1 MTQRWVFFDVGGTL
15 LDPTPSFAERF
26 AMVLADHGHEVDV
39 ATIRGGLD
47 TLPDRF
53 VRAAADGDRWT
64 TSLARS
70 RRFWGS
76 VYDGVLERA
85 GVPAGDGLGD
95 ALYET
100 FTSLTTYSL
109 FADVLETLATLRA
122 RGDRL
127 GIVSNFEAWLPDLL
141 GHLGVLDLFEVR
153 VISGIEGVE
162 KPDPAIF
169 ELALDRAGVRPV
181 EATYVGDVP
190 AFDVDPAVAL
200 GMRAVL
206 LDRHARYPEHAG
218 TRIDDLRMLP
228 SIPASA

>member
-1 MTQRWVFFDVGGTL
+1 MFFDVGGTL
-15 LDPTPSFAERF
+15 LDPYPSFAERF
-26 AMVLADHGHEVDV
+26 AMVLVDHGYDVDV
-39 ATIRGGLD
+39 TTIRAGLD

-64 TSLARS
+64 TSPDRS

-85 GVPAGDGLGD
+85 GVPAVDGLGD

-100 FTSLTTYSL
+100 FTSFATYRL
-109 FADVLETLATLRA
+109 FPDVLEALAALRG

-127 GIVSNFEAWLPDLL
+127 GVVSNFEAWLPELL
-141 GHLGVLDLFEVR
+141 GHLEVRDLFDVR

-169 ELALDRAGVRPV
+169 ELALYRAGVPAAD
-181 EATYVGDVP
+181 ATYVGDVP
-190 AFDVDPAVAL
+190 ALDVDPPRAL
-200 GMRAVL
+200 GMGAVL
-206 LDRHARYPEHAG
+206 LDRRDRYPEHEG
-218 TRIDDLRMLP
+218 PRIGDLRMLP
-228 SIPASA
+228 STLANA

>member
-1 MTQRWVFFDVGGTL
+1 
-15 LDPTPSFAERF
+15 
-26 AMVLADHGHEVDV
+26 MVLADHGHDVDV
-39 ATIRGGLD
+39 TTIRASLD

-53 VRAAADGDRWT
+53 VRAADEGDRWT
-64 TSLARS
+64 TSPDRS

-85 GVPAGDGLGD
+85 GVPAADGLGD

-100 FTSLTTYSL
+100 FTSFPTYRL
-109 FADVLETLATLRA
+109 FPEVLEALAALRD

-127 GIVSNFEAWLPDLL
+127 GVVSNFEAWLPELL
-141 GHLGVLDLFEVR
+141 AYLEVRDLFEVR

-169 ELALDRAGVRPV
+169 ELALDRAGVPAAD
-181 EATYVGDVP
+181 ATYVGDVP
-190 AFDVDPAVAL
+190 ALDVDPPRAL

-206 LDRHARYPEHAG
+206 LDRRDRYPEHAG
-218 TRIDDLRMLP
+218 PRIGDLRMLP
-228 SIPASA
+228 STLANA